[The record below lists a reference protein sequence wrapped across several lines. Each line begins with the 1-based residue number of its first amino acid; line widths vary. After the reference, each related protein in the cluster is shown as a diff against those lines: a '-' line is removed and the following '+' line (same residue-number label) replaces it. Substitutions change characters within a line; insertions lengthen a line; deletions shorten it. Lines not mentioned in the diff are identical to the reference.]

1 MMHIDHNFFSQLH
14 MQKHLLTKLEHLV
27 LGANMDVCLEEMR
40 GQAYLVQ
47 SQERAEERNKPAWCV
62 PLY

>member
-1 MMHIDHNFFSQLH
+1 

-27 LGANMDVCLEEMR
+27 LGANMDVCLEKMR
-40 GQAYLVQ
+40 GQAYLIQ

-62 PLY
+62 PAIILL